1 MSHVSRR
8 RTFRILTAALIAAPA
23 LAACGAGGGE
33 QGGSGGS
40 GETWTHGIV
49 TAKADG
55 GFILMAQKKG
65 YYKDNGVHV
74 EIKQFNGSVDLVRA
88 VVSGAVDSVEVSPD
102 PAYDAVAKGA
112 DLKIIGST
120 LPSLNYY
127 LYAKKSIETVADLKG
142 KTIGTSSP
150 GSLPDVFA
158 RAVLIKKGLDPKSV
172 EVTSS
177 GSSPE
182 RFKAL
187 VAGRIDAMASSPEYV
202 KAAKPGD
209 DIHVIAKA
217 QQVVPEYPRFVIV
230 ANGKSLQEKPDAAAR
245 FLAGEMQGLS
255 YAVHH
260 RSAEMKVAANAM
272 GVSKDD
278 PALAYDYDVI
288 KKTGA
293 ASPAAEIPMA
303 KLRWLQQFRLS
314 QGLQKRKVDLDALTD
329 GSYRKKAL
337 DRVAG
342 KIPEVPAS

>member
-1 MSHVSRR
+1 MSRR
-8 RTFRILTAALIAAPA
+8 RTLRVIAAAVIAAPV
-23 LAACGAGGGE
+23 LAACGSGGGG
-33 QGGSGGS
+33 GGSQQAGS
-40 GETWTHGIV
+40 GETWVHAIV
-49 TAKADG
+49 KAKADG
-55 GFILMAQKKG
+55 GFILMAQEKG
-65 YYKDNGVHV
+65 YYKKQGVHV

-102 PAYDAVAKGA
+102 PAYDAVARGS

-120 LPSLNYY
+120 LPSLTYY
-127 LYAKKSIETVADLKG
+127 LYAKKSIASVADLKG

-150 GSLPDVFA
+150 GSLPDTFA
-158 RAVLIKKGLDPKSV
+158 RAVLIQKGLDPKSV
-172 EVTSS
+172 DVTSA
-177 GSSPE
+177 GSSSE

-202 KAAKPGD
+202 KAAKPSD

-217 QQVVPEYPRFVIV
+217 QQVVPKYPRFVIV
-230 ANGKSLQEKPDAAAR
+230 ANGKSLHEKPDAAAR
-245 FLAGEMQGLS
+245 FLAGEMQGVS

-260 RSAEMKVAANAM
+260 RSAEMKVAAKAM
-272 GVSKDD
+272 GVSTDD
-278 PALAYDYDVI
+278 PALGYDYDVI

-293 ASPAAEIPMA
+293 ASPTAEIPMD

-314 QGLQKRKVDLDALTD
+314 LGLQKKKVDLDALTD